1 MSGAQRGDAF
11 AAHLGAAEAA
21 RRIARGELS
30 AQALAEACVARAT
43 AREPQLHAWAHLSP
57 DAVIAQ
63 ARALDAQTTPK
74 GVLHGVPVAVKDIL
88 DTADMPSRYGS
99 PIYAQH
105 QPLADASCVAQ
116 SRAAGA
122 LVMGKT
128 HTTEFANIHPA
139 ATANPHRVGHTPGGS
154 SSGSAAAVADF
165 QVPLAFATQTAG
177 STIRPAAFCGVVGY
191 KPSFNRINRA
201 GLKFS
206 SESLDTIGLLARHV
220 EDVSLWAHALIGQA
234 PAALP
239 TVPLRVGLHRT
250 TLWGQASDSAQ
261 QALLDAAQRLKAA
274 GASVSDVTLDGD
286 FTILYEAQG
295 VVMRYEAARAT
306 AWEMAHRRSL
316 LSRDLWLRLEQGM
329 ATPHS
334 QYLEALAL
342 AQRCSAQLVERWQS
356 CDVLLSLSAPGEAP
370 EGLHST
376 GDSVFNRNWTLLGL
390 PCVHLCGL
398 VGRVGVGPA
407 LSLARPPALNAN
419 GLTAGLG
426 CEWRPSTRG
435 FPRPQTGRGW

>member
-1 MSGAQRGDAF
+1 
-11 AAHLGAAEAA
+11 
-21 RRIARGELS
+21 
-30 AQALAEACVARAT
+30 LAEACVARAT
-43 AREPQLHAWAHLSP
+43 AREAQLHAWVHLAP
-57 DAVIAQ
+57 EAVIDQ

-74 GVLHGVPVAVKDIL
+74 GMLHGVPVAVKDIL

-390 PCVHLCGL
+390 PCVHLPTAAGPHGL
-398 VGRVGVGPA
+398 PLGVQLIGPLGGDVA
-407 LSLARPPALNAN
+407 LLGAALWAESVLAPHYPLRDHL
-419 GLTAGLG
+419 
-426 CEWRPSTRG
+426 R
-435 FPRPQTGRGW
+435 

>member
-1 MSGAQRGDAF
+1 MSGAQRGDAS

-30 AQALAEACVARAT
+30 AQALAEACVVRAT

-88 DTADMPSRYGS
+88 DTADLPSRYGS
-99 PIYAQH
+99 PIYAEH
-105 QPLADASCVAQ
+105 QPLADAACVALT
-116 SRAAGA
+116 RAAGG

-128 HTTEFANIHPA
+128 HTTEFANIHP
-139 ATANPHRVGHTPGGS
+139 TITVNPHRAGHTPGGS

-220 EDVSLWAHALIGQA
+220 EDVSLWAQALIGQA
-234 PAALP
+234 PAAMP
-239 TVPLRVGLHRT
+239 AAPLRVGLHRT
-250 TLWGQASDSAQ
+250 ALWGQASDAAQ
-261 QALLDAAQRLKAA
+261 QALLDAAQRLKTA
-274 GASVSDVTLDGD
+274 GASVTDVTLDAD
-286 FTILYEAQG
+286 FTTLYEAQG
-295 VVMRYEAARAT
+295 VVMRYETARAT
-306 AWEMAHRRSL
+306 AWEMAHRRGQ
-316 LSRDLWLRLEQGM
+316 LSGEFLLRLEQGW
-329 ATPHS
+329 ATPHG
-334 QYLEALAL
+334 QYLDALAL
-342 AQRCSAQLVERWQS
+342 AQACSAQLQS
-356 CDVLLSLSAPGEAP
+356 SWRGCDVLLSLSAPGEAP
-370 EGLHST
+370 KGLHST

-390 PCVHLCGL
+390 PCVHLPTAAGPQGL
-398 VGRVGVGPA
+398 PLGVQLIGPVGGDVA
-407 LSLARPPALNAN
+407 LLGAALWAESVWAPHYP
-419 GLTAGLG
+419 LRDHL
-426 CEWRPSTRG
+426 R
-435 FPRPQTGRGW
+435 

>member
-1 MSGAQRGDAF
+1 MSGAQHGDAS

-57 DAVIAQ
+57 EAVIAQ

-88 DTADMPSRYGS
+88 DTADLPSRYGS
-99 PIYAQH
+99 PIYAEH
-105 QPLADASCVAQ
+105 QPLADAACVAL
-116 SRAAGA
+116 SRAAGG

-128 HTTEFANIHPA
+128 HTTEFANIHP
-139 ATANPHRVGHTPGGS
+139 TITVNPHRAGHTPGGS

-191 KPSFNRINRA
+191 KPSFNRINRS

-220 EDVSLWAHALIGQA
+220 EDVALWAQALIGQA
-234 PAALP
+234 PA
-239 TVPLRVGLHRT
+239 TVPAAPLRVGLHRT
-250 TLWGQASDSAQ
+250 ALWGQASDSAQ
-261 QALLDAAQRLKAA
+261 QALIDAAQRLKAA

-286 FTILYEAQG
+286 FATLYEAQG
-295 VVMRYEAARAT
+295 VVMRYETARAT
-306 AWEMAHRRSL
+306 AWEMAHRRSQ

-334 QYLEALAL
+334 QYLEAQAL
-342 AQRCSAQLVERWQS
+342 TRHCSAQLEATWQH

-376 GDSVFNRNWTLLGL
+376 GDSVFNRNWTLLGV
-390 PCVHLCGL
+390 PCVHLPTAAGPQGL
-398 VGRVGVGPA
+398 PLGVTLIGPLGSDVA
-407 LSLARPPALNAN
+407 LLGAALWAESV
-419 GLTAGLG
+419 LVPHYPL
-426 CEWRPSTRG
+426 RDHLR
-435 FPRPQTGRGW
+435 

>member
-1 MSGAQRGDAF
+1 MS
-11 AAHLGAAEAA
+11 AAPAEQLGQAPYLGAAEAA
-21 RRIARGELS
+21 RRISRGELS

-43 AREPQLHAWAHLSP
+43 AHEAQLHAWTHLAP
-57 DAVIAQ
+57 PAVIDQ

-122 LVMGKT
+122 VVMGKT
-128 HTTEFANIHPA
+128 HTTEFASIHPA
-139 ATANPHRVGHTPGGS
+139 PTDNPHRAGHTPGGS

-220 EDVSLWAHALIGQA
+220 EDVSLWAQALIGQA
-234 PAALP
+234 PAAVP
-239 TVPLRVGLHRT
+239 AAPLRVGLHRT
-250 TLWGQASDSAQ
+250 ALWGQASDAAQ
-261 QALLDAAQRLKAA
+261 QALLDAAQRLKTA
-274 GASVSDVTLDGD
+274 GANVTDVNLDGD
-286 FTILYEAQG
+286 FTTLYEAQG
-295 VVMRYEAARAT
+295 VVMRYETARAT
-306 AWEMAHRRSL
+306 AWEMAHRRRQ
-316 LSRDLWLRLEQGM
+316 LSGEFLLRLEQGW
-329 ATPHS
+329 ATPHG
-334 QYLEALAL
+334 QYLDALEL
-342 AQRCSAQLVERWQS
+342 ARHCSAQIVDSWQS

-370 EGLHST
+370 QGLHST

-390 PCVHLCGL
+390 PCVHLPTAAGPHGL
-398 VGRVGVGPA
+398 PLGVQLIGPLGADVA
-407 LSLARPPALNAN
+407 LLGAALWAESVLAPHYPLRDHL
-419 GLTAGLG
+419 
-426 CEWRPSTRG
+426 R
-435 FPRPQTGRGW
+435 

>member
-1 MSGAQRGDAF
+1 
-11 AAHLGAAEAA
+11 
-21 RRIARGELS
+21 
-30 AQALAEACVARAT
+30 
-43 AREPQLHAWAHLSP
+43 
-57 DAVIAQ
+57 
-63 ARALDAQTTPK
+63 
-74 GVLHGVPVAVKDIL
+74 VLHGVPVAVKDIL

-139 ATANPHRVGHTPGGS
+139 PTANPHQAGHTPGGS

-177 STIRPAAFCGVVGY
+177 STIRPAAVCGVVGY

-206 SESLDTIGLLARHV
+206 AESLDTIGLLARHV
-220 EDVSLWAHALIGQA
+220 EDVSLWAQALIGQA

-239 TVPLRVGLHRT
+239 TAPLRVGLHRT
-250 TLWGQASDSAQ
+250 ALWGQASDSAQ
-261 QALLDAAQRLKAA
+261 QALLAAAQRLKAA
-274 GASVSDVTLDGD
+274 GASVSDVSLDSD
-286 FTILYEAQG
+286 FNTLYEAQG

-334 QYLEALAL
+334 QYLAALAL
-342 AQRCSAQLVERWQS
+342 TRHCSAKLEATWQS

-390 PCVHLCGL
+390 PCVHLPTAAGPHGL
-398 VGRVGVGPA
+398 PLGVQLIGPLGADVA
-407 LSLARPPALNAN
+407 LLGSALWAESV
-419 GLTAGLG
+419 LVPHYPL
-426 CEWRPSTRG
+426 RDHLR
-435 FPRPQTGRGW
+435 

>member
-1 MSGAQRGDAF
+1 MS

-30 AQALAEACVARAT
+30 AQALAEACVARAI
-43 AREPQLHAWAHLSP
+43 AREAQLHAWVHLAP
-57 DAVIAQ
+57 AAVTDQ
-63 ARALDAQTTPK
+63 ARILDAQTTPK

-105 QPLADASCVAQ
+105 QPLADASCVAL

-122 LVMGKT
+122 LAMGKT
-128 HTTEFANIHPA
+128 HTTEFANIHP
-139 ATANPHRVGHTPGGS
+139 TITVNPHRAGHTPGGS

-220 EDVSLWAHALIGQA
+220 EDVSLWAQALIGQA
-234 PAALP
+234 PAAIP
-239 TVPLRVGLHRT
+239 AAPLRVGLHRT
-250 TLWGQASDSAQ
+250 ALWGQASDCAQ
-261 QALLDAAQRLKAA
+261 QALLDAVQRLKAA
-274 GASVSDVTLDGD
+274 GASVSDVTLDAD
-286 FTILYEAQG
+286 FATLYEAQG

-334 QYLEALAL
+334 QYLDAHALTR
-342 AQRCSAQLVERWQS
+342 QCSAKLEATWQS

-376 GDSVFNRNWTLLGL
+376 GDSVFNRNWTMLGL
-390 PCVHLCGL
+390 PCVHLPTAAGPQGL
-398 VGRVGVGPA
+398 PLGVQLIGPVGGDVA
-407 LSLARPPALNAN
+407 LLGAALWAESVLAPHYPLRDHL
-419 GLTAGLG
+419 
-426 CEWRPSTRG
+426 R
-435 FPRPQTGRGW
+435 

>member
-1 MSGAQRGDAF
+1 MSAADLGQAQAVY
-11 AAHLGAAEAA
+11 LGAAEAA
-21 RRIARGELS
+21 RRIGRGELS
-30 AQALAEACVARAT
+30 AQALAEACLARAT
-43 AREPQLHAWAHLSP
+43 AHEAQLHAWVHLSP
-57 DAVIAQ
+57 DAVIDQ

-139 ATANPHRVGHTPGGS
+139 PTANPHQAGHTPGGS

-206 SESLDTIGLLARHV
+206 AESLDTIGLLARHV
-220 EDVSLWAHALIGQA
+220 EDVSLWAQVLIGQA
-234 PAALP
+234 AAALP
-239 TVPLRVGLHRT
+239 TAPLRVGLHRT
-250 TLWGQASDSAQ
+250 ALWSQASDSAQ

-274 GASVSDVTLDGD
+274 GASVSDVSLDSD
-286 FTILYEAQG
+286 FNTLYETQG

-334 QYLEALAL
+334 QYLAALAL
-342 AQRCSAQLVERWQS
+342 TRHCSAKLEATWQS

-390 PCVHLCGL
+390 PCVHLPTAAGPHGL
-398 VGRVGVGPA
+398 PLGVQLIGPVGTDVA
-407 LSLARPPALNAN
+407 LLGAALWAESVLAPHYPLRDHL
-419 GLTAGLG
+419 
-426 CEWRPSTRG
+426 R
-435 FPRPQTGRGW
+435 

>member
-1 MSGAQRGDAF
+1 MSAAGAG
-11 AAHLGAAEAA
+11 AAQAVYLGAAEAA

-43 AREPQLHAWAHLSP
+43 AHDARLHAWVHLLAQP
-57 DAVIAQ
+57 VIDQ
-63 ARALDAQTTPK
+63 ARALDAQTAPK
-74 GVLHGVPVAVKDIL
+74 GVLHGVPVAVKDII

-99 PIYAQH
+99 PIYAHH

-128 HTTEFANIHPA
+128 HTTEFASIHPA
-139 ATANPHRVGHTPGGS
+139 PTDNPHRAGHTPGGS

-177 STIRPAAFCGVVGY
+177 STIRPAAYCGVVGY

-220 EDVSLWAHALIGQA
+220 EDVSLWARALIGQA
-234 PAALP
+234 PAAVP
-239 TVPLRVGLHRT
+239 AVPLRVGLHRT
-250 TLWGQASDSAQ
+250 ALWDQASDAAQ
-261 QALLDAAQRLKAA
+261 QALLDAAQRLKTA
-274 GASVSDVTLDGD
+274 GASVTDVTLDAD
-286 FTILYEAQG
+286 FTALYDAQG
-295 VVMRYEAARAT
+295 VVMRYETTRAT
-306 AWEMAHRRSL
+306 AWEMAHRRGQ
-316 LSRDLWLRLEQGM
+316 LSGEFLLRLEQGW
-329 ATPHS
+329 TIPHS
-334 QYLEALAL
+334 QYLDALTL
-342 AQRCSAQLVERWQS
+342 AQACGAQLQACWRG

-370 EGLHST
+370 QGLDNT

-390 PCVHLCGL
+390 PCVHLPTAAGPQGL
-398 VGRVGVGPA
+398 PLGVQLIGPVGGDVA
-407 LSLARPPALNAN
+407 LLGAALWAESVLAPHYPLRDHL
-419 GLTAGLG
+419 
-426 CEWRPSTRG
+426 R
-435 FPRPQTGRGW
+435 

>member
-1 MSGAQRGDAF
+1 MSAADLVQAQAVY
-11 AAHLGAAEAA
+11 LGAAEAA

-43 AREPQLHAWAHLSP
+43 AHEARLHAWAHLSP
-57 DAVIAQ
+57 EALIAQ

-99 PIYAQH
+99 PIYAEH
-105 QPLADASCVAQ
+105 QPLADAACVALT
-116 SRAAGA
+116 RAAGG

-128 HTTEFANIHPA
+128 HTTEFANIHP
-139 ATANPHRVGHTPGGS
+139 TITVNPHRAGHTPGGS

-206 SESLDTIGLLARHV
+206 AESLDTIGLLARHV
-220 EDVSLWAHALIGQA
+220 EDVALWAQALIGQA
-234 PAALP
+234 PA
-239 TVPLRVGLHRT
+239 TVPVAPLRVGLHRT
-250 TLWGQASDSAQ
+250 ALWGQASDSAQ

-274 GASVSDVTLDGD
+274 GASVSDVSLEGD
-286 FTILYEAQG
+286 FTTLYDAQG

-306 AWEMAHRRSL
+306 AWEMAHRRSQ

-342 AQRCSAQLVERWQS
+342 TRHCSAQLEATWQH

-390 PCVHLCGL
+390 PCVHLPTAAGPQGL
-398 VGRVGVGPA
+398 PLGVTLIGPLGSDVA
-407 LSLARPPALNAN
+407 LLGAALWAESV
-419 GLTAGLG
+419 LVPHYPLR
-426 CEWRPSTRG
+426 EHLR
-435 FPRPQTGRGW
+435 

>member
-1 MSGAQRGDAF
+1 MSAADLVQAQAVY
-11 AAHLGAAEAA
+11 LGAAEAA

-43 AREPQLHAWAHLSP
+43 AHEAQLHAWVHLAP
-57 DAVIAQ
+57 EAVIDQ

-99 PIYAQH
+99 PIYAEH
-105 QPLADASCVAQ
+105 QPLADAACVALT
-116 SRAAGA
+116 RAAGG

-139 ATANPHRVGHTPGGS
+139 PTANPHQVRHTPGGS

-206 SESLDTIGLLARHV
+206 AESLDTIGLLARHV
-220 EDVSLWAHALIGQA
+220 EDVALWAQALIGQA
-234 PAALP
+234 PA
-239 TVPLRVGLHRT
+239 TVPVAPLRVGLHRT
-250 TLWGQASDSAQ
+250 ALWGQASDSAQ

-274 GASVSDVTLDGD
+274 GASVSGVTLGGD
-286 FTILYEAQG
+286 FATLYEAQG
-295 VVMRYEAARAT
+295 VVMRCEAARAT
-306 AWEMAHRRSL
+306 AWEMAHRQGQ
-316 LSRDLWLRLEQGM
+316 LSGEFLLRLEQGR

-334 QYLEALAL
+334 QYLAALAL
-342 AQRCSAQLVERWQS
+342 ARHCSAQLEATWQH

-390 PCVHLCGL
+390 PCVHLPTAAGPHGL
-398 VGRVGVGPA
+398 PLGVQLIGPLGADEA
-407 LSLARPPALNAN
+407 LLGAALWAESV
-419 GLTAGLG
+419 LV
-426 CEWRPSTRG
+426 PH
-435 FPRPQTGRGW
+435 FPLRDHLR

>member
-1 MSGAQRGDAF
+1 MSGAQRGEA
-11 AAHLGAAEAA
+11 AAHLGAAEAV

-30 AQALAEACVARAT
+30 AQALAEACVARAI

-57 DAVIAQ
+57 EAVIAQ
-63 ARALDAQTTPK
+63 ARALDTQTTTQ

-105 QPLADASCVAQ
+105 QPLADAACVAQ
-116 SRAAGA
+116 TRAAGG

-128 HTTEFANIHPA
+128 HTTEFASIHPA
-139 ATANPHRVGHTPGGS
+139 PTVNPHRAGHTPGGS

-220 EDVSLWAHALIGQA
+220 EDVALWAQALIGQA
-234 PAALP
+234 PAAMP
-239 TVPLRVGLHRT
+239 SAPLRVGLHRT
-250 TLWGQASDSAQ
+250 ALWGQASDAAQ
-261 QALLDAAQRLKAA
+261 QALLAAAQRLQAA
-274 GASVSDVTLDGD
+274 GASVSDVSLASD
-286 FTILYEAQG
+286 FTTLYEAQG
-295 VVMRYEAARAT
+295 VVMRYETARAT
-306 AWEMAHRRSL
+306 AWEMAHRRRQ
-316 LSRDLWLRLEQGM
+316 LSGEFLQRLAQGM

-334 QYLEALAL
+334 QYLDALAL
-342 AQRCSAQLVERWQS
+342 SGHCSDQLKATWQH

-390 PCVHLCGL
+390 PCVHLPTAAGPQGL
-398 VGRVGVGPA
+398 PLGVQLIGPLGGDVPLLGAA
-407 LSLARPPALNAN
+407 LWAESVLVPHYPLRDHL
-419 GLTAGLG
+419 
-426 CEWRPSTRG
+426 R
-435 FPRPQTGRGW
+435 

>member
-1 MSGAQRGDAF
+1 MS
-11 AAHLGAAEAA
+11 AADQAVYLGAAEAA

-30 AQALAEACVARAT
+30 AQALAEAAVARAT
-43 AREPQLHAWAHLSP
+43 AHEPKLHAWAHLAP
-57 DAVIAQ
+57 DAVIKQ

-99 PIYAQH
+99 PIYAHH
-105 QPLADASCVAQ
+105 QPLADASCVAL

-139 ATANPHRVGHTPGGS
+139 PTSNPHRAGHTPGGS

-206 SESLDTIGLLARHV
+206 SESLDTLGLLARHV
-220 EDVSLWAHALIGQA
+220 EDVSLWAQALIGQA
-234 PAALP
+234 PAAMP
-239 TVPLRVGLHRT
+239 TAPLRVGLHRT
-250 TLWGQASDSAQ
+250 ALWGQASDSAQ
-261 QALLDAAQRLKAA
+261 QALIDAAQRLKAA
-274 GASVSDVTLDGD
+274 GASLSDVTLDGD
-286 FTILYEAQG
+286 FATLYEAQG

-334 QYLEALAL
+334 QYLDAQALTHHCSTQLEAT
-342 AQRCSAQLVERWQS
+342 WQS

-390 PCVHLCGL
+390 PCVHLPTAAGPRGL
-398 VGRVGVGPA
+398 PLGVQLIGPVGGDVA
-407 LSLARPPALNAN
+407 LLGAALWAESVLAPHYPLRDHL
-419 GLTAGLG
+419 
-426 CEWRPSTRG
+426 R
-435 FPRPQTGRGW
+435 